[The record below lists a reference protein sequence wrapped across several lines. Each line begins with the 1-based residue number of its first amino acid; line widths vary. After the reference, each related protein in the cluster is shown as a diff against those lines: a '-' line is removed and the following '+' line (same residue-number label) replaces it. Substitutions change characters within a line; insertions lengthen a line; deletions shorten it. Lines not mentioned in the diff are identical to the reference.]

1 MRYLFL
7 IIGTLLASSA
17 RAQSPAPSA
26 NGRVADLKFFRAEFM
41 AKDKSYT
48 AEARKQAEERL
59 NKLETEAPGMSQ
71 VAFDLELGRI
81 VAMADNGHTS
91 YFPSTRSWRKNRVPI
106 RFVPFGEEF
115 YVLHTDHA
123 NKDLVG
129 ARVDAIDDRSIGQ
142 FVATARMYSGGTTAW
157 RDRGVPYFL
166 ESPEQM
172 YAAKQGKE
180 PGRATYRFTLP
191 GGRKLERTLAA
202 TVDSAANPWPGRW
215 LYDQPDAVW
224 AFQQQGTPFRWRDA
238 PEIDGMVIEL
248 RQTYNAPDLPI
259 RTFLDSMT
267 AQIQQRKPR
276 NIVIDMR
283 MNGGG
288 DLNTSRDFMKSIP
301 TLVPGRIFA
310 LTSPWTFSAAISST
324 GYLKQAGTDRV
335 TIVGEMVGDRLE
347 FFSEGRTI
355 TLPNSGGIILY
366 ATERHD
372 YRTGCK
378 GFTDCHGPVVRNP
391 IAVPT
396 LEPDI
401 KAPWT
406 IEAWLAGRDPAME
419 YVSKAL
425 KPLKP

>member
-1 MRYLFL
+1 MNP
-7 IIGTLLASSA
+7 TLAILLCALAGA
-17 RAQSPAPSA
+17 AHAQGLSGAE
-26 NGRVADLKFFRAEFM
+26 GRVADLRFFRTEFM

-48 AEARKQAEERL
+48 AEARKKAEERL
-59 NKLETEAPGMSQ
+59 NKLEIEAPGMSQ

-91 YFPSTRSWRKNRVPI
+91 YFASTRSWRKNRVPI

-115 YVLHTDHA
+115 FVLHTDSA

-142 FVATARMYSGGTTAW
+142 FLATARMLSGGTNAW

-172 YAAKQGKE
+172 HALKQGKE
-180 PGRATYRFTLP
+180 PGQATYRFTLP
-191 GGRKLERTLAA
+191 GGKKLERTLVA

-215 LYDQPDAVW
+215 LYDQPNAVW

-259 RTFLDSMT
+259 RKFLDSMT

-288 DLNTSRDFMKSIP
+288 DLNTARDFMKSIP

-372 YRTGCK
+372 YKTGCK

-406 IEAWLAGRDPAME
+406 IDAWLGGRDPGME
-419 YVSKAL
+419 AVIKAVKGL
-425 KPLKP
+425 KA